1 MTTLDRNLSLPTGM
15 APMSRPRSHRRA
27 PTIGRL
33 LLALLARLERGSIV
47 VETPDG
53 ASTRFG
59 QHDADPAVLSIHD
72 WRVARDTMQRGDI
85 GFAEGYIAGHWD
97 TPDLTHLLT
106 LLAANQ
112 PALERAFY
120 GRRAA
125 TWLLRARHWLNA
137 NTRRQA
143 RKNIVAHYDL
153 GNDFYRLWLDETMTY
168 SSAFFDGDLGKPL
181 ALAQQA
187 KYERILAE
195 LALPAG
201 AHILEIGCGWGGF
214 AEFAAR
220 AGYRVTGLSLSDAQ
234 TAWAR
239 ERLARAGLAD
249 RAEFRIEDYRDHRGT
264 YDGVASIEMVEAVGE
279 RWWPTYFAKLRD
291 ALVPGGRA
299 CVQGITIAE
308 ARFPR
313 YRRETDFIQ
322 QYIFPGGMLASP
334 SRLVAEARHAGLEP
348 TGERRF
354 GRDYA
359 ETLVRWLDAF
369 DANAAR
375 IRAQGFDEPFVRCW
389 RFYLAY
395 CAAGFLTASTD
406 VGHYTFV
413 RA

>member
-1 MTTLDRNLSLPTGM
+1 MATFERDLTLPSGIAPT
-15 APMSRPRSHRRA
+15 RA
-27 PTIGRL
+27 PRAARHVPAAARL
-33 LLALLARLERGSIV
+33 LLALLGRVERGGLV
-47 VETPDG
+47 VEAPDG
-53 ASTRFG
+53 ATRRFG
-59 QHDADPAVLSIHD
+59 AHDAGPAVLSIHD
-72 WRVARDTMQRGDI
+72 WRMARDTLQRGDI

-97 TPDLTHLLT
+97 TPDLVRLLT
-106 LLAANQ
+106 RLAENQ

-125 TWLLRARHWLNA
+125 TLLLRLRHWLNA

-143 RKNIVAHYDL
+143 RRNIVAHYDL

-168 SSAFFDGDLGKPL
+168 SSAWFDGDFGRPL
-181 ALAQQA
+181 ADAQRA

-195 LALPAG
+195 LALPPG

-214 AEFAAR
+214 AEVAAR
-220 AGYRVTGLSLSDAQ
+220 AGYRITGLSLSDAQ

-249 RAEFRIEDYRDHRGT
+249 RVEFRIEDYRDHRGR

-279 RWWPTYFAKLRD
+279 RWWPAYFAKIRD
-291 ALVPGGRA
+291 SLAPGGRA
-299 CVQGITIAE
+299 CIQGITIAE
-308 ARFPR
+308 ARFER

-334 SRLVAEARHAGLEP
+334 TRLVAEAHAAGLTP

-359 ETLVRWLDAF
+359 ETLVRWLAAF
-369 DANAAR
+369 DANVATV
-375 IRAQGFDEPFVRCW
+375 RAQGFDENFVRCW

-395 CAAGFLTASTD
+395 CAAGFLTESTD
-406 VGHYTFV
+406 VGHYTFA